1 MNRLKRIVTLLIVA
15 ITSVLVLTA
24 CADDVEIPRPTDKFF
39 INDFA
44 DVIDDTTERYIYE
57 KGKDYYYNDG
67 TQVAVVTMKTI
78 GSKTLE
84 EFSIN
89 LARDWGLGDKEKDNG
104 VLVLM
109 VMNTRQIRIEV
120 GNGLEGVLNDGK
132 CGRFIR
138 DGKTELSKD
147 NFSEGIKI
155 IYDDII
161 GELESPTED
170 IPEESDGID
179 SDQMLLIIICIVIGV
194 FMLIVIMVNFIDGIS
209 GGSSGGSSWSS
220 GGSSWSSGGDG
231 GFSGGGGGFSGGG
244 ASGGF

>member
-220 GGSSWSSGGDG
+220 GGDG